1 LTLKVLEDI
10 IFDMKILWAPW
21 RSKYVTKVEKN
32 EECIFCQKLDG
43 KDEENLVLWR
53 GNTCFAMLNIFPY
66 NNGHLMIAPYR
77 HIASLKDLNEEEKL
91 ELMQAL
97 TLWLEILKE
106 ALQCQGFNIGMNIGK
121 VAGAG
126 VPDHIHLHIVPRWEG
141 DTNFMPVIGETKV
154 IPQSLSSTYKMLKTA
169 LERRK

>member
-1 LTLKVLEDI
+1 
-10 IFDMKILWAPW
+10 M
-21 RSKYVTKVEKN
+21 TKGEKN
-32 EECIFCQKLDG
+32 KECIFCQKLAG

-97 TLWLEILKE
+97 TFWLEILKE
-106 ALQCQGFNIGMNIGK
+106 ALQCQGFNIGMNIGR

-141 DTNFMPVIGETKV
+141 DTNFMPVIGDTKV
-154 IPQSLSSTYKMLKTA
+154 IPQSLSSTYKMLKNA

>member
-1 LTLKVLEDI
+1 
-10 IFDMKILWAPW
+10 
-21 RSKYVTKVEKN
+21 
-32 EECIFCQKLDG
+32 
-43 KDEENLVLWR
+43 
-53 GNTCFAMLNIFPY
+53 
-66 NNGHLMIAPYR
+66 MIAPYR